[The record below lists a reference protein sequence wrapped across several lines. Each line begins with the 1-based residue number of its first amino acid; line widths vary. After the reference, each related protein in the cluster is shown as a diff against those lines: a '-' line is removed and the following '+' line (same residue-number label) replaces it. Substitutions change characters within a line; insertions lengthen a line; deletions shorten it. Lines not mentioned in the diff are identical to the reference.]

1 MIRSSA
7 ALNLRWYHGE
17 NNEENDVASFMKQT
31 VSDFRGRGL
40 SNYKSTIRK
49 RGKYSSDNDKESLSV
64 DESRYDN
71 RRRHSRNSHKRSHS
85 YHHRSS
91 RGYHH
96 HHSSSSHSKSRTSN
110 KMRGWMEDYS
120 SSRHEN
126 HHSPEY
132 DHSCGRI
139 SS

>member
-7 ALNLRWYHGE
+7 ALNLRRDHGE
-17 NNEENDVASFMKQT
+17 NNEENDVASLMKKA

-40 SNYKSTIRK
+40 RNNKSTIRK
-49 RGKYSSDNDKESLSV
+49 RGKYSSDDDKESLSV
-64 DESRYDN
+64 DESSYDN
-71 RRRHSRNSHKRSHS
+71 RRQHSQNSHKCSHS
-85 YHHRSS
+85 SRHNSS
-91 RGYHH
+91 IGNHH
-96 HHSSSSHSKSRTSN
+96 HHSSRSHSKSRTIN
-110 KMRGWMEDYS
+110 KRRGWMEDSS

-132 DHSCGRI
+132 DHSCGCI